1 MQKNKEKIT
10 TVQIRPILRSAR
22 KTKQA
27 SIITFYLMRLAASQL
42 HCHVDELKMII
53 ERSKKSKEVLIFRD
67 FLDGVARCHKQ
78 FYLLFQGAGVE
89 WKKSAERFQFVIIIV
104 HS

>member
-10 TVQIRPILRSAR
+10 AVQIVP
-22 KTKQA
+22 
-27 SIITFYLMRLAASQL
+27 FYVRHGKLSKHQKSHFLFDVSGASQL
-42 HCHVDELKMII
+42 HCHWDEL
-53 ERSKKSKEVLIFRD
+53 RSKKGKEVLIFRD